1 MRVTLRS
8 NQQGEAVLILRFL
21 KAIWRFLSGVSRVI
35 SVLVPLVFVGVF
47 ITAFSLSL
55 GDAGPKPLPDK
66 AALLIAPSGALV
78 EDAPAPTP
86 LAALFNQEYQ
96 QPTVLQDIISAI
108 RWAAEDD
115 RISAVVLDL
124 ENVSGPTTSQTVE
137 ISAAIAEFKD
147 AGKPVIA
154 RADFYSQANYLLAA
168 QADQVLLHPEGGLFL
183 EGFSV
188 YRAYLRTFLERV
200 RVTMHVF
207 RAGDNKSAVEPYLRD
222 DMSDGERE
230 VITRWLTG
238 LWSAFTGLAE
248 SGRGMPLG
256 SMDAF
261 IAAFPEKLNAS
272 ENDLAETLLAA
283 GWIDVLADHA
293 EMDAALIKWVGAE
306 DEAGLAP
313 MVSLEQYQEAL
324 ATRRSET
331 EQGLPLIAIVP
342 VEGTLVPGESEEGMA
357 GSDTIMHYIE
367 TALEADALA
376 AMVLRVNSPGGS
388 VFASEQIRR
397 KLFEVRERGIPL
409 VVSMGSVAA
418 SGGYWIAAEADEIW
432 ALPTTITGSIGAF
445 SAFPTIEGV
454 FDYIGVTV
462 DGLGTT
468 SLAGAASFERGLSP
482 EMASIVQALSVGAYQ
497 DFVQL
502 VANGRGMTREAVEQV
517 ADGLVWT
524 GQEAA
529 MNGLVDGLGGLDEA
543 VAAAASLAGVEQWR
557 TRRTSVPPSFESLF
571 IEELSRSL
579 TQSVLPKGA
588 WFQALANSFTPVVK
602 SVSSL
607 RDPAHL
613 YVQCLLCAPLP

>member
-1 MRVTLRS
+1 
-8 NQQGEAVLILRFL
+8 LILRFF
-21 KAIWRFLSGVSRVI
+21 KAIWRLLSGVSRVI
-35 SVLVPLVFVGVF
+35 SVLVPLIFFGVF
-47 ITAFSLSL
+47 IAAFSLSR
-55 GDAGPKPLPDK
+55 GDAGPESLPDK

-78 EDAPAPTP
+78 EDAPASDP
-86 LAALFNQEYQ
+86 LAALLSQDYQ
-96 QPTVLQDIISAI
+96 QPTVLQDVISAI
-108 RWAAEDD
+108 RRAAEDD

-124 ENVSGPTTSQTVE
+124 ENVSGPTTSQTLE
-137 ISAAIAEFKD
+137 LSAAIAQFKS

-154 RADFYSQANYLLAA
+154 KADFYSQANYLLAA
-168 QADQVLLHPEGGLFL
+168 QADQVFLHPEGGLFL

-230 VITRWLTG
+230 VISRWLTG
-238 LWSAFTGLAE
+238 LWSGYTALAE
-248 SGRGMPLG
+248 SGRGMAPG

-261 IAAFPEKLNAS
+261 IATFPEQLGAAG
-272 ENDLAETLLAA
+272 NDLAETLLAA
-283 GWIDVLADHA
+283 GWIDVLADHD
-293 EMDAALIKWVGAE
+293 EMDAALVKWVGAE
-306 DEAGLAP
+306 DEDGFAP
-313 MVSLEQYQEAL
+313 MVSLEQYHDDL
-324 ATRRSET
+324 AMRRSES

-357 GSDTIMHYIE
+357 GSDTIADYIE
-367 TALEADALA
+367 SALEAEDLA
-376 AMVLRVNSPGGS
+376 AIVLRVNSPGGS
-388 VFASEQIRR
+388 VFASDQIRR

-454 FDYIGVTV
+454 LDYLGVTV

-468 SLAGAASFERGLSP
+468 ALAGAASFERGLSP
-482 EMASIVQALSVGAYQ
+482 EMASIVQALSIGAYD

-502 VANGRGMTREAVEQV
+502 VATGRGMSRDAVEQV

-529 MNGLVDGLGGLDEA
+529 QNGLVDALGGLEQA

-613 YVQCLLCAPLP
+613 YVQCLSCAPIP

>member
-357 GSDTIMHYIE
+357 GSDTITHYIE

-502 VANGRGMTREAVEQV
+502 VADGRGMTREAVEQV

>member
-1 MRVTLRS
+1 
-8 NQQGEAVLILRFL
+8 LILRFF
-21 KAIWRFLSGVSRVI
+21 KAIWRLLSGVSRVI
-35 SVLVPLVFVGVF
+35 SVLVPLIFFGVF
-47 ITAFSLSL
+47 IAAFSLSR
-55 GDAGPKPLPDK
+55 GDAGPESLPDK

-78 EDAPAPTP
+78 EDAPASDP
-86 LAALFNQEYQ
+86 LAALLSQDYQ
-96 QPTVLQDIISAI
+96 QPTVLQDVISAI
-108 RWAAEDD
+108 RRAAEDD

-124 ENVSGPTTSQTVE
+124 ENVSGPTTSQTLE
-137 ISAAIAEFKD
+137 LSAAIAQFKS

-154 RADFYSQANYLLAA
+154 KADFYSQANYLLAA
-168 QADQVLLHPEGGLFL
+168 QADQVFLHPEGGLFL

-230 VITRWLTG
+230 VISRWLTG
-238 LWSAFTGLAE
+238 LWSGYTALAE
-248 SGRGMPLG
+248 SGRGMAPG

-261 IAAFPEKLNAS
+261 IATFPEQLGAAG
-272 ENDLAETLLAA
+272 NDLAETLLAA
-283 GWIDVLADHA
+283 GWIDVLADHD
-293 EMDAALIKWVGAE
+293 EMDAALVKWVGVE
-306 DEAGLAP
+306 DEDGFAP
-313 MVSLEQYQEAL
+313 MVSLEQYHDDL
-324 ATRRSET
+324 AMRRSES

-357 GSDTIMHYIE
+357 GSDTIADYIE
-367 TALEADALA
+367 SALEAEDLA
-376 AMVLRVNSPGGS
+376 AIVLRVNSPGGS
-388 VFASEQIRR
+388 VFASDQIRR

-454 FDYIGVTV
+454 LDYLGVTV

-468 SLAGAASFERGLSP
+468 ALAGAASFERGLSP
-482 EMASIVQALSVGAYQ
+482 EMASIVQALSIGAYD

-502 VANGRGMTREAVEQV
+502 VATGRGMSRDAVEQV

-529 MNGLVDGLGGLDEA
+529 QNGLVDALGGLEQA

-613 YVQCLLCAPLP
+613 YVQCLSCAPIP

>member
-1 MRVTLRS
+1 
-8 NQQGEAVLILRFL
+8 LILRFL

-35 SVLVPLVFVGVF
+35 SVLVPLLFVGVF
-47 ITAFSLSL
+47 IAVFSLSL
-55 GDAGPKPLPDK
+55 GDAGPEALPDK

-78 EDAPAPTP
+78 EDAPALEP
-86 LAALFNQEYQ
+86 LAALFSQEYQ
-96 QPTVLQDIISAI
+96 PPTVLQDVISAI
-108 RWAAEDD
+108 RSAAKDD

-124 ENVSGPTTSQTVE
+124 ENVSGPTTSQTLE
-137 ISAAIAEFKD
+137 ISAAIAEFKE

-154 RADFYSQANYLLAA
+154 KADFYSQANYLLAA

-222 DMSDGERE
+222 DMSEGERE

-248 SGRGMPLG
+248 SGRGMPPG

-261 IAAFPEKLNAS
+261 IATFPEQLSAAG
-272 ENDLAETLLAA
+272 NDLAETLLAG
-283 GWIDVLADHA
+283 GWVDVLADHG
-293 EMDAALIKWVGAE
+293 EMEAALVEWVGAE
-306 DEAGLAP
+306 DEEGLAP
-313 MVSLEQYQEAL
+313 MVSLEHYQEDMAV
-324 ATRRSET
+324 RRSVT

-342 VEGTLVPGESEEGMA
+342 VEGTLVPGDSEEGMA
-357 GSDTIMHYIE
+357 GSDTITHYIE
-367 TALEADALA
+367 MALEAESLA
-376 AMVLRVNSPGGS
+376 AIVLRVNSPGGS
-388 VFASEQIRR
+388 VFASDQIRR

-454 FDYIGVTV
+454 LDYIGVTV

-468 SLAGAASFERGLSP
+468 PLAGAASFERGLSP
-482 EMASIVQALSVGAYQ
+482 AMASIVQALSVGAYQ

-502 VANGRGMTREAVEQV
+502 VAIGRDMSPEAVEQV

-529 MNGLVDGLGGLDEA
+529 KNGLVDGLGGLEQA

-557 TRRTSVPPSFESLF
+557 TRRTSMPPSFESLF
-571 IEELSRSL
+571 IKELSRSL

-588 WFQALANSFTPVVK
+588 WFQALANSLTPVVK

>member
-1 MRVTLRS
+1 
-8 NQQGEAVLILRFL
+8 LILRFF
-21 KAIWRFLSGVSRVI
+21 KAIWRLLSGVSRVI
-35 SVLVPLVFVGVF
+35 SVLVPLIFFGVF
-47 ITAFSLSL
+47 IAAFSLSR
-55 GDAGPKPLPDK
+55 GDAGPESLPDK

-78 EDAPAPTP
+78 EDAPASDP
-86 LAALFNQEYQ
+86 LAALLSQDYQ
-96 QPTVLQDIISAI
+96 QPTVLQDVISAI
-108 RWAAEDD
+108 RRAAEDD

-124 ENVSGPTTSQTVE
+124 ENVSGPTTSQTLE
-137 ISAAIAEFKD
+137 LSAAIAQFKS

-154 RADFYSQANYLLAA
+154 KADFYSQANYLLAA
-168 QADQVLLHPEGGLFL
+168 QADQVFLHPEGGLFL

-230 VITRWLTG
+230 VISRWLTG
-238 LWSAFTGLAE
+238 LWSGYTALAE
-248 SGRGMPLG
+248 SGRGMAPG

-261 IAAFPEKLNAS
+261 IATFPEQLGAAG
-272 ENDLAETLLAA
+272 NDLAETLLAA
-283 GWIDVLADHA
+283 GWIDVLADHD
-293 EMDAALIKWVGAE
+293 EMDAALVKWVGAE
-306 DEAGLAP
+306 DEDGFAP
-313 MVSLEQYQEAL
+313 MVSLEQYHDDL
-324 ATRRSET
+324 AMRRSES

-357 GSDTIMHYIE
+357 GSDTIADYIE
-367 TALEADALA
+367 SALEAEDLA
-376 AMVLRVNSPGGS
+376 AIVLRVNSPGGS
-388 VFASEQIRR
+388 VFASDQIRR

-454 FDYIGVTV
+454 LDYLGVTV

-468 SLAGAASFERGLSP
+468 ALAGAASFERGLSP
-482 EMASIVQALSVGAYQ
+482 EMASIVQALSIGAYD

-502 VANGRGMTREAVEQV
+502 VATGRGMSRDAVEQV

-529 MNGLVDGLGGLDEA
+529 KNGLVDDLGGLEQA

-613 YVQCLLCAPLP
+613 YVQCLSCAPIP

>member
-1 MRVTLRS
+1 M
-8 NQQGEAVLILRFL
+8 ILRFF
-21 KAIWRFLSGVSRVI
+21 KAIWRLLSGVSRVI
-35 SVLVPLVFVGVF
+35 SVLVPLIFFGVF
-47 ITAFSLSL
+47 IAAFSLSR
-55 GDAGPKPLPDK
+55 GDAGPESLPDK

-78 EDAPAPTP
+78 EDAPASDP
-86 LAALFNQEYQ
+86 LAALLSQDYQ
-96 QPTVLQDIISAI
+96 QPTVLQDVISAI
-108 RWAAEDD
+108 RRAAEDD

-124 ENVSGPTTSQTVE
+124 ENVSGPTTSQTLE
-137 ISAAIAEFKD
+137 LSAAIAQFKS

-154 RADFYSQANYLLAA
+154 KADFYSQANYLLAA
-168 QADQVLLHPEGGLFL
+168 QADQVFLHPEGGLFL

-230 VITRWLTG
+230 VISRWLTG
-238 LWSAFTGLAE
+238 LWSGYTALAE
-248 SGRGMPLG
+248 SGRGMAPG

-261 IAAFPEKLNAS
+261 IATFPEQLGAAG
-272 ENDLAETLLAA
+272 NDLAETLLAA
-283 GWIDVLADHA
+283 GWIDVLADHD
-293 EMDAALIKWVGAE
+293 EMDAALVKWVGAE
-306 DEAGLAP
+306 DEDGFAP
-313 MVSLEQYQEAL
+313 MVSLEQYHDDSAM
-324 ATRRSET
+324 RRSES

-357 GSDTIMHYIE
+357 GSDTIADYIE
-367 TALEADALA
+367 SALEAEDLA
-376 AMVLRVNSPGGS
+376 AIVLRVNSPGGS
-388 VFASEQIRR
+388 VFASDQIRR

-454 FDYIGVTV
+454 LDYLGVTV

-468 SLAGAASFERGLSP
+468 ALAGAASFERGLSP
-482 EMASIVQALSVGAYQ
+482 EMASIVQALSIGAYD

-502 VANGRGMTREAVEQV
+502 VATGRGMSRDAVEQV

-529 MNGLVDGLGGLDEA
+529 QNGLVDDLGGLEQA

-613 YVQCLLCAPLP
+613 YVQCLSCAPIP